1 MKVYVCDDSESDLM
15 RLRRY
20 LKKYAGEEN
29 LEMEVEEFLSA
40 EEMFRAHDGAKEKP
54 ALLFLDIYMDRID
67 GIEAARKLRDSGVRT
82 SIFFTTS
89 SMEHAMEA
97 FWVHADG
104 YLHKPFN
111 YEDFCHAMGKIDSQ
125 LRAEGKT
132 IEVRSERMSLKFR
145 IRDICFAETENHGV
159 GIHSMDGVCRANV
172 TMEGLKK
179 MLAEEKSFVTC
190 GRSYLINLSYV
201 DTIDNE
207 VIHMKNGETITIP
220 VRLRKQF
227 REQYQQYLHEK

>member
-1 MKVYVCDDSESDLM
+1 MKVYVCDDSESDLL

-20 LKKYAGEEN
+20 LKKYAQEEN
-29 LEMEVEEFLSA
+29 LEMEIEEFFSA
-40 EEMFRAHDGAKEKP
+40 EEMFQAHDAAKEKP
-54 ALLFLDIYMDRID
+54 ALLFLDIYMNRID
-67 GIEAARKLRDSGVRT
+67 GIEAARKLRDSGVKT

-97 FWVHADG
+97 FQVHADG

-111 YEDFCHAMGKIDSQ
+111 YEDFCHAMSKLSEQ
-125 LRAEGKT
+125 LKAEGKT

-145 IRDICFAETENHGV
+145 VHDICFAETDNHGV
-159 GIHSMDGVCRANV
+159 GIHCMDSTYRANV

-179 MLAEEKSFVTC
+179 MLEGETCFATC
-190 GRSYLINLSYV
+190 GRSYLINFSYV
-201 DTIDNE
+201 DAIDNE
-207 VIHMKNGETITIP
+207 VIHMKNNEIITIP